1 MKRQKDNHF
10 YLDRIIKDIDF
21 IIRNMNG
28 VTYEALQANEVL
40 LDSMIFRLI
49 QISENSKKLSEE
61 FKQNFRQVPWT
72 DISGLR
78 NRLVHDYTNVDLT
91 IVYKTVSEDI
101 PNLKVYFES
110 IE

>member
-1 MKRQKDNHF
+1 M
-10 YLDRIIKDIDF
+10 
-21 IIRNMNG
+21 
-28 VTYEALQANEVL
+28 
-40 LDSMIFRLI
+40 DSMIFRFI
-49 QISENSKKLSEE
+49 QISENSKKLSEV
-61 FKQNFRQVPWT
+61 FKQNFSQVPWT

-101 PNLKVYFES
+101 PNLKVIFES